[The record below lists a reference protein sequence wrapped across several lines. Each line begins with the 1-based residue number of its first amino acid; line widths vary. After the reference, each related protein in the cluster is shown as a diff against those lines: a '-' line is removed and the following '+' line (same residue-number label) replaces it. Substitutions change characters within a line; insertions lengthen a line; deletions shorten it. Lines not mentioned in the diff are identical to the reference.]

1 MPDPSSDADNGPFHA
16 WNPGIGSQVPERLLH
31 RATIFRTEN
40 TFTTVDN
47 AREFRDFTGLDY
59 REIVAFRPE
68 RLALHELLIRVTAD
82 VSVPDGLRVEDL
94 GINFRRILRA
104 LLVRCID
111 PRMSEIVALHESCRR
126 DITKAIERAL
136 AGIRSNA
143 TATHE
148 AHATPRRGWLS
159 LLARRNARAVAPVA
173 AAEDETIAVWEQ
185 QGHSAD
191 DPLQRS
197 ICRALAKVAAAVN
210 VRQGSVRGAY
220 DIVASLATNV
230 ACNDF
235 AGHAIGATMAPWL
248 LDVTQHEG
256 YRLLPPQDQPVVMN
270 TKGASAA
277 GKSTIRPLQR
287 ELARDIGVRWG
298 DFALISPDIWRKQL
312 LDYATLGGD
321 YKYGAALTADELHVI
336 DQKLDHYMA
345 NKAERGE
352 MTHLLIDRFR
362 FDSFAPDSREAGS
375 NLLTRFGQ
383 VVYLFF
389 MITPPESLVER
400 AWNRGLELGRYKAVD
415 DTLAHAIE
423 AYSGMP
429 GLFFTWVNRADKH
442 VHFEFLDNSV
452 PLGDRP
458 RTIAF
463 GTNETL
469 CILDVGAMV
478 DIERYRRIDV
488 DAKSPTELYA
498 DTGLLAAD
506 HNMTFVT
513 ACIRHFAN
521 VYFADPSNCRVYLE
535 LTRGK
540 AIHCDPGALERAVTK
555 ADTRA
560 ALAIS
565 GITGQRIPAY
575 ERAPLLQ
582 ELNPDALRR
591 TLGQWGGRQSR
602 ITTSD
607 ATPSVA

>member
-1 MPDPSSDADNGPFHA
+1 MPNPSTDADNGPFNA
-16 WNPGIGSQVPERLLH
+16 WNPGIESQVPERLLH

-40 TFTTVDN
+40 TFTTVDK
-47 AREFRDFTGLDY
+47 ARELRDFTSLDY

-104 LLVRCID
+104 LLARCID
-111 PRMSEIVALHESCRR
+111 PRMPEIVALYESCRR
-126 DITKAIERAL
+126 DITKAVERAL
-136 AGIRSNA
+136 AGLRSPA
-143 TATHE
+143 PAPQET
-148 AHATPRRGWLS
+148 HATPRRGWLS
-159 LLARRNARAVAPVA
+159 LLARTNARVVEPLA
-173 AAEDETIAVWEQ
+173 ASEDETIAAWKQ
-185 QGHSAD
+185 KGDGAD
-191 DPLQRS
+191 DPLERS
-197 ICRALAKVAAAVN
+197 ISRALANVAAAVN
-210 VRQGSVRGAY
+210 VRQGSARGAY
-220 DIVASLATNV
+220 DIVASLATDV

-235 AGHAIGATMAPWL
+235 ASQEIGAAMAPWL
-248 LDVTQHEG
+248 PEVAQHEG
-256 YRLLPPQDQPVVMN
+256 YRLLPPQEQPVVMN

-287 ELARDIGVRWG
+287 ELARDIGVRWD

-312 LDYATLGGD
+312 LDYATLGAD
-321 YKYGAALTADELHVI
+321 YKYGAALTADELHVV

-345 NKAERGE
+345 NKAERGQ

-415 DTLAHAIE
+415 DTLAHAVE

-429 GLFFTWVNRADKH
+429 GLFFTWVDRADKH

-452 PLGDRP
+452 ELGDRP

-478 DIERYRRIDV
+478 DIERYRRINV

-498 DTGLLAAD
+498 DSELLAPD
-506 HNMTFVT
+506 HNTTFVI
-513 ACIRHFAN
+513 ACIRRFAN
-521 VYFADPSNCRVYLE
+521 VYFANPSNGRVYLE
-535 LTRGK
+535 LKRGK
-540 AIHCDPGALERAVTK
+540 AIHCDPDALECAVAK

-565 GITGQRIPAY
+565 GITGQGIPAY

-591 TLGQWGGRQSR
+591 TLGQWGGRR
-602 ITTSD
+602 
-607 ATPSVA
+607 